1 MSKFVEHHFRSRD
14 GLKLCYREYPG
25 DVHKVPVLCLAG
37 LTRHSGD
44 FARLAASLAPTRR
57 VICPD
62 QRGRGRSQHDPNW
75 LNYHPGTYV
84 DDTWILL
91 RELGLERVIV
101 IGTSLGG
108 VMAMLMASL
117 RPRQLAGVVL
127 NDVGPELSITGS
139 HRIQNYLGR
148 MPHVANWDEAA
159 AHLKETCGNLYP
171 DFTPQLWREFARNTY
186 FEDEA
191 GRIRLSYDTKLAE
204 LMRLLPYGAM
214 PPMWYAYAALQSI
227 PTLAIRGSLSDLLS
241 VATFERM
248 KREKPDLVQFT
259 VANQGHAPLLHEA
272 SCQDEIARFLSHLP

>member
-1 MSKFVEHHFRSRD
+1 MSKFVEHQFRSRD
-14 GLKLCYREYPG
+14 GLTLYYRDYAG
-25 DVHKVPVLCLAG
+25 AADKVPVLCLAG

-44 FARLAASLAPTRR
+44 FARLAEFLAPTRR

-62 QRGRGRSQHDPNW
+62 QRGRGRSQHDSNW

-84 DDTWILL
+84 DDMWLLL

-127 NDVGPELSITGS
+127 NDIGPELAIAGS
-139 HRIQNYLGR
+139 HRIQNFLGR
-148 MPHVANWDEAA
+148 KPQVASWDEAA
-159 AHLKETCGNLYP
+159 AYLEATYKALYP
-171 DFTPQLWREFARNTY
+171 DFTPQRWQEFARNTY
-186 FEDEA
+186 LEDAA
-191 GRIRLSYDTKLAE
+191 GKIRLSYDTKLAE

-227 PTLAIRGSLSDLLS
+227 PTLAIRGALSDLLS
-241 VATFERM
+241 VPTFERM
-248 KREKPDLVQFT
+248 KREKPDLVQLT
-259 VANQGHAPLLHEA
+259 VANQGHAPLLHEP
-272 SCQDEIARFLSHLP
+272 SCQAEIARFLARLP